1 MNAMKTTWR
10 DKRVGV
16 LFGGLSAEQEISRL
30 TGVGVSQALRERGY
44 AVTPIEVDAGGAWIA
59 HLHSIDIAFIAL
71 HGKFGEDGTVQAVLE
86 LLGVPYT
93 GSGVLASALAM
104 NKPMAKRVWQT
115 YDLPTPAWQVIDKE
129 KPEPLTLPYP
139 VVVKPTTEGS
149 SVGVSIVRSSE
160 TLYASLAEAFRYDPQ
175 ALVETYVPG
184 KEVTVGILGE
194 RALGAM
200 EVIAKGEFHS
210 YDVKYTAGREEFI
223 LPAPLPPPLYER
235 VLQIALTAHLAL
247 GCSGYSRVDTRI
259 NEQGEVFLL
268 EVNSLPGFTTL
279 SYLPRI
285 AAAVGLDYGDLVE
298 AILRQATLHIQR
310 SVP

>member
-1 MNAMKTTWR
+1 MDTIWR

-16 LFGGLSAEQEISRL
+16 LLGGVSAEQEISRL
-30 TGVGVSQALRERGY
+30 TGAGVSQALQARGY
-44 AVTPIEVDAGGAWIA
+44 AVTPIEVDATGAWIDPVRA
-59 HLHSIDIAFIAL
+59 IDVAFIAL
-71 HGKFGEDGTVQAVLE
+71 HGKFGEDGTVQSVLE
-86 LLGVPYT
+86 LLGIPYT

-104 NKPMAKRVWQT
+104 NKPMAKRIWQT
-115 YDLPTPAWQVIDKE
+115 YGLPTPAWQVIEKDK
-129 KPEPLTLPYP
+129 PAPLILSYP
-139 VVVKPTTEGS
+139 VVVKPATEGS
-149 SVGVSIVRSSE
+149 SVGVSIVRSQE
-160 TLYASLAEAFRYDPQ
+160 TWSSSLAEAFRFDPQ
-175 ALVETYVPG
+175 VLVETYIPG

-194 RALGAM
+194 QALGAM

-210 YDVKYTAGREEFI
+210 YAVKYTAGREEFI

-259 NEQGEVFLL
+259 TEQGEVFLL
-268 EVNSLPGFTTL
+268 EVNSLPGFTAL

-298 AILRQATLHIQR
+298 AILQRATLHIHR
-310 SVP
+310 STR

>member
-1 MNAMKTTWR
+1 MTTTWR

-16 LFGGLSAEQEISRL
+16 LFGGMSAEQEISRL
-30 TGVGVSQALRERGY
+30 TGAGVSQALQERGY
-44 AVTPIEVDAGGAWIA
+44 RVTPIEVEAAGNWIA
-59 HLHSIDIAFIAL
+59 RARDIDVAFIAL

-104 NKPMAKRVWQT
+104 NKTMAKRVWQT
-115 YDLPTPAWQVIDKE
+115 HGLPTPAWQVIDRE

-139 VVVKPTTEGS
+139 VVVKPPTEGS
-149 SVGVSIVRSSE
+149 SVGVSIVRSPE
-160 TLYASLAEAFRYDPQ
+160 TLHSSLAEAFRFDRQ
-175 ALVETYVPG
+175 ALVEAYIPG

-194 RALGAM
+194 EALGAM

-210 YDVKYTAGREEFI
+210 YEVKYTAGREEFI
-223 LPAPLPPPLYER
+223 LPAPLPPPLYEH
-235 VLQIALTAHLAL
+235 VLQIALKAYLAL

-259 NEQGEVFLL
+259 NDQGDVFLL
-268 EVNSLPGFTTL
+268 EVNSLPGFTAL

-285 AAAVGLDYGDLVE
+285 AAARGLNYGDLVE
-298 AILRQATLHIQR
+298 AILQRATLHIQR
-310 SVP
+310 SVR